1 MSKKSVSVT
10 ISASI
15 EEVWKV
21 LSEFDQIFLWADNV
35 DHSSFLSEQ
44 TEGIGSTRRIQL
56 GSNVIQETVT
66 VWEEPKKLSYQLNG
80 LPPVFKKVTNNW
92 ELTNVGPDTHVQLTA
107 QITPTRPPAEFLAKI
122 VSRFFSRINRKMLT
136 GLKAH
141 IEQTPIRKEKNDAT
155 S

>member
-1 MSKKSVSVT
+1 M
-10 ISASI
+10 
-15 EEVWKV
+15 
-21 LSEFDQIFLWADNV
+21 
-35 DHSSFLSEQ
+35 
-44 TEGIGSTRRIQL
+44 
-56 GSNVIQETVT
+56 IQETVT

-107 QITPTRPPAEFLAKI
+107 QITPARPPAEFLAKI